1 MKLKKVNDFFGMSLT
16 IIGILKVV
24 LIILVLIESGNAAT
38 ALVTGS
44 EYSGLSLKS
53 FSAFIGYGQ
62 IILAISSIVMI
73 FVNMKKYPGVI
84 VGYLIG
90 LGALALEVIL
100 PSIIFFI
107 YAFVECGLYIKA
119 GNTIRNKEFK
129 LFNIEED
136 SSAKVEST
144 DWFYGDKK

>member
-16 IIGILKVV
+16 IVGILKIV
-24 LIILVLIESGNAAT
+24 LIILVMIESGNAAT
-38 ALVTGS
+38 ALVTGK
-44 EYSGLSLKS
+44 EYSGLSFTS
-53 FSAFIGYGQ
+53 FSRMIGYAQ
-62 IILAISSIVMI
+62 LILAVASIVMI
-73 FVNMKKYPGVI
+73 FVNLKKYPGVI

-90 LGALALEVIL
+90 LGALALELIL

-129 LFNIEED
+129 LFSIEED
-136 SSAKVEST
+136 NTAKTEST

>member
-16 IIGILKVV
+16 IVGILKIV
-24 LIILVLIESGNAAT
+24 LIVLVMIESGNAAV
-38 ALVTGS
+38 ALVSGGS
-44 EYSGLSLKS
+44 YSGFNFKS
-53 FSAFIGYGQ
+53 FSVLIGYAQ
-62 IILAISSIVMI
+62 LILAGASIVMI

-90 LGALALEVIL
+90 LGAIALEIIL

-129 LFNIEED
+129 IFSIEED
-136 SSAKVEST
+136 KSVKTEST